1 MTLTRQGRQAGE
13 LIAAV
18 DVGTSKI
25 CALVAEL
32 RGPNDLRIIASGQ
45 VPSRGF
51 SKGLVDNMQQATA
64 AIGEA
69 ISEVERRAAVQID
82 RAYVGIAGSHI
93 ETLTAH
99 APITVARPHRGVT
112 QEDIDRALESARAN
126 AAVASNRVVIHVL
139 PRSYTLDGQKNI
151 HDPLGMRGY
160 RLEVDAI
167 VITGAEAAV
176 GNLVECVQAHGV
188 QIEDLVL
195 EPLASGEAVLTQ
207 AERQLGVAIADIGA
221 GTTDL
226 AIFLDGT
233 LWHTRIL
240 DVGGDHLTR
249 DLAVALHAPIPTAE
263 AVKIRY
269 GHVLPTQVSP
279 DDRIP
284 VSVFGENGVQPVS
297 RVYVADVLR
306 ARAEEMLELVLK
318 EVKRSGYD
326 GLLPAGVVLT
336 GGVAQTPGLRQLGRE
351 MLQLPVRVGAPN
363 GLAGLSEEMRQPAY
377 ATTVGLLLW
386 ALRSGRSLGSEGPHA
401 SKPPLLDRIVQWLRN
416 LLPE

>member
-1 MTLTRQGRQAGE
+1 MNLTRQNRQATE

-51 SKGLVDNMQQATA
+51 SKGLVDNMQQASA

-93 ETLTAH
+93 ETLLGRGQ
-99 APITVARPHRGVT
+99 ITVARPLRGVT
-112 QEDIDRALESARAN
+112 QDDVDHVLENARAN
-126 AAVASNRVVIHVL
+126 VAVPANRVVIHVL
-139 PRSYTLDGQKNI
+139 PRTFTLDGQKNI

-160 RLEVDAI
+160 RLETDAI
-167 VITGAEAAV
+167 VITGAQTAV
-176 GNLVECVQAHGV
+176 SNLVECVQAHGV

-207 AERQLGVAIADIGA
+207 AERQLGVAVADIGA

-240 DVGGDHLTR
+240 DVGGDHFTR
-249 DLAVALHAPIPTAE
+249 DLAVALRAPIPTAE
-263 AVKIRY
+263 AVKVRY
-269 GHVLPTQVSP
+269 GHVLPTQVPP

-284 VSVFGENGVQPVS
+284 VSVFGENGLQPVP
-297 RVYVADVLR
+297 RFYVADVLR
-306 ARAEEMLELVLK
+306 ARAEEVLELILK

-336 GGVAQTPGLRQLGRE
+336 GGVAQMAGFRQLGRE
-351 MLQLPVRVGAPN
+351 ILQLPVRVGAPN

-377 ATTVGLLLW
+377 ATTIGLLLW
-386 ALRSGRSLGSEGPHA
+386 ALRLSRSLTAERAHPPT
-401 SKPPLLDRIVQWLRN
+401 PPLLDRIVQWLHN